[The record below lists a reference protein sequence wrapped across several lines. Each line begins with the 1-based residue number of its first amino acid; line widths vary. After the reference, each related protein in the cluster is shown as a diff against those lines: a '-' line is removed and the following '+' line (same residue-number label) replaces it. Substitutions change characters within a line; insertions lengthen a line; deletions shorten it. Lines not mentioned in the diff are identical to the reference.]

1 MRDLHNKV
9 AVRQTLAPAVAT
21 SDRTSAAADRR
32 GFESVE
38 HIVALGASG
47 DALTSSR
54 RIDLR
59 LEHSHDDTAW
69 EPVSDADV
77 LGVVVDANG
86 VFATIDDATL
96 DESVYSAG
104 YVGGRRYSR
113 VVADFAGSHANGTPV
128 AALALMSHA
137 HVKPV

>member
-9 AVRQTLAPAVAT
+9 AVRQTIAPATAT
-21 SDRTSAAADRR
+21 ADVTGAAADRR

-47 DALTSSR
+47 DALSPTV

-59 LEHSHDDTAW
+59 LEHSHDNAAW
-69 EPVSDADV
+69 EAVTDADV
-77 LGVVVDANG
+77 LGATVGAGG
-86 VFATIDDATL
+86 VFATVDDPAE
-96 DESVYSAG
+96 DEAVHRLG

-113 VVADFAGSHANGTPV
+113 VVAAFTGSHTGGIPLAG
-128 AALALMSHA
+128 LALLGHA